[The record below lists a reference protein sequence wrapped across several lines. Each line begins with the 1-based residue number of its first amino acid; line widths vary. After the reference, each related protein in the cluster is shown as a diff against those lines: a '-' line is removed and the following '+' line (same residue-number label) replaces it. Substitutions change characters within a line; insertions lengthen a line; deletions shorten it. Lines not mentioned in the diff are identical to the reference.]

1 MPNLPVAG
9 GRALDNEHPAPEG
22 ASRERPKSRI
32 WRAPWPNCPPAG
44 RSLGGTERGPP
55 VGNDKMMRANG
66 FLSGLMLCAWLLG
79 CSAEVAEV
87 GPGRELEAEAAEAAE
102 ALSSNALTKKQ
113 ASTVLGLIDDICGDS
128 WCEGDHNFHFDQI
141 QCQRGCSGASTGTCQ
156 VTFRIFPYD
165 SDLET
170 GPTYVRSCKTPGF
183 TGFSSLV
190 DTAANGYQSLHWDYY
205 DALSACISEVENEL
219 PPI

>member
-1 MPNLPVAG
+1 MRENGCRAG
-9 GRALDNEHPAPEG
+9 L
-22 ASRERPKSRI
+22 
-32 WRAPWPNCPPAG
+32 
-44 RSLGGTERGPP
+44 
-55 VGNDKMMRANG
+55 V
-66 FLSGLMLCAWLLG
+66 LCALVIG
-79 CSAEVAEV
+79 CSAEPGEV
-87 GPGRELEAEAAEAAE
+87 GQGNQLEAGVAQSAE
-102 ALSSNALTKKQ
+102 ALSANALTKQQ
-113 ASTVLGLIDDICGDS
+113 ASTVLKLIDDICGDS
-128 WCEGDHNFHFDQI
+128 WCEGDHNFHFERI
-141 QCQRGCSGASTGTCQ
+141 QCAQACGSARAGTCQ

-170 GPTYVRSCKTPGF
+170 GPSYVRTCRTQGF